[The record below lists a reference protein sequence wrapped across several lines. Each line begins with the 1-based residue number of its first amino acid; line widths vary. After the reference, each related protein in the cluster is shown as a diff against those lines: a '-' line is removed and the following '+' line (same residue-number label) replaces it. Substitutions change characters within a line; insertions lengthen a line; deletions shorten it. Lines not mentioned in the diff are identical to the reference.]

1 MSGNGTRI
9 PNGYGVNADT
19 LRVRC
24 ERGFLQ
30 TLSIILMISCFVLT
44 ACAGSD
50 PLASAIS
57 SPTQASLPLSPSTAS
72 SLTPSPSRLPPSPLP
87 SATSTGTATLVPQ
100 VTLEAVGDIMLGRT
114 VGQQV
119 LTNGPQV
126 VFAGVQSVLAAADV
140 LVGNLE
146 CAITDQSLPVQ
157 KSFNL
162 KAPPQT
168 AQALALARFAVLNQA
183 NNHAM
188 DFGPAGLAD
197 TQRALKQAG
206 IATVGAGLDAA
217 AAHAPVIITRNG
229 LRMAFLGYV
238 DVPPEKSGFDP
249 RSWTATATSP
259 GVAWGVPEQIRADVQ
274 AARLKA
280 DVVIVLL
287 HSGIE
292 ITDVI
297 NNISPAQRLDA
308 QTAIDAG
315 AALVIG
321 SHPHVLQQIERYH
334 GGLIAYSLGNF
345 VFDQYAGV
353 ANASIILRV
362 VLNKS
367 GVQSYDYVPVLIDNG
382 LPHIITAKDVPAI
395 GTLVAPPIN

>member
-1 MSGNGTRI
+1 
-9 PNGYGVNADT
+9 
-19 LRVRC
+19 
-24 ERGFLQ
+24 
-30 TLSIILMISCFVLT
+30 
-44 ACAGSD
+44 
-50 PLASAIS
+50 
-57 SPTQASLPLSPSTAS
+57 
-72 SLTPSPSRLPPSPLP
+72 
-87 SATSTGTATLVPQ
+87 
-100 VTLEAVGDIMLGRT
+100 MLGRT

-119 LTNGPQV
+119 LAKGPQV
-126 VFAGVQSVLAAADV
+126 VFAGVQSALDSADV

-157 KSFNL
+157 KSFAL
-162 KAPPQT
+162 KAPPQS
-168 AQALALARFAVLNQA
+168 AQALALAGFDVLNQA

-197 TQRALKQAG
+197 TQSTLKQYG
-206 IATVGAGLDAA
+206 IATVGTGVDAT

-259 GVAWGVPEQIRADVQ
+259 GVAWGDPEQIRADVQ
-274 AARLKA
+274 AAKLQA

-297 NNISPAQRLDA
+297 NNISANQRLDA

-362 VLNKS
+362 IFNRS
-367 GVQSYDYVPVLIDNG
+367 GVVSYDYVPALIDNG
-382 LPHIITAKDVPAI
+382 LPHIITDKDVPAI
-395 GTLVAPPIN
+395 GTLVAPLKR

>member
-1 MSGNGTRI
+1 M
-9 PNGYGVNADT
+9 
-19 LRVRC
+19 
-24 ERGFLQ
+24 
-30 TLSIILMISCFVLT
+30 
-44 ACAGSD
+44 
-50 PLASAIS
+50 
-57 SPTQASLPLSPSTAS
+57 
-72 SLTPSPSRLPPSPLP
+72 
-87 SATSTGTATLVPQ
+87 PQ

-119 LTNGPQV
+119 LAKGPQV
-126 VFAGVQSVLAAADV
+126 VFAGVQSALDSADV

-146 CAITDQSLPVQ
+146 CAITDQSQPVQ
-157 KSFNL
+157 KSFDL
-162 KAPPQT
+162 KAPPET
-168 AQALALARFAVLNQA
+168 AQALALAGFDVLNQA
-183 NNHAM
+183 NNHAL

-197 TQRALKQAG
+197 TQSTLKQDG
-206 IATVGAGLDAA
+206 IATVGAGVDAS
-217 AAHAPVIITRNG
+217 AAHAPVIITRNR

-259 GVAWGVPEQIRADVQ
+259 GVAWGDPEQIRTDVQ
-274 AARLKA
+274 AAKLQA

-297 NNISPAQRLDA
+297 NNISAAQRLDA

-362 VLNKS
+362 VLNRT
-367 GVQSYDYVPVLIDNG
+367 GVQIYDYVPVLIDNG
-382 LPHIITAKDVPAI
+382 LPHIITDKDVPAI
-395 GTLVAPPIN
+395 GTLVAPPKN